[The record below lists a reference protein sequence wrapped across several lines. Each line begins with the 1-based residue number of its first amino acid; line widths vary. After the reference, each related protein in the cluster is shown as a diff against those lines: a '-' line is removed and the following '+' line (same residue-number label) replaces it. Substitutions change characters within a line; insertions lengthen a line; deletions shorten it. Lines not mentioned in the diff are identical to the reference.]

1 MMGTKERNFQPLPEN
16 ISLEDLVPVDNF
28 YRRLQEKL
36 NLSFV
41 RELVEDRYAA
51 SGRPS
56 IDPEV
61 FFRLQLVMFYEG
73 IRSER
78 ELIRVVSDRLSVR
91 WYIGYD
97 LHEPL
102 PDHSS
107 LTRIRDRFG
116 LSVFREFFERIVQ
129 LCVEAGLVW
138 GEELYFDA
146 TKVDANASLD
156 SIAPRFYVEE
166 HLDEVFTTLEEP
178 PNAEQE
184 EAIVSTVSKRGE
196 SPVAELYELPFVD
209 DNLLAEENAAREDW
223 ISRNG
228 RQRREQK
235 GVWYRRKADFLA
247 SSTDPDSSPMKRRE
261 SKGSHLGYYTHY
273 VVDGGKSRVILDA
286 LVTPFEVTENQ
297 PMLDLL
303 WRTSFRWK
311 IAPRQVTGDTAYG
324 TTENIAAMELAGI
337 RAYVPLTG
345 AGKARPYFSKEEFAY
360 DPDRDIYRCPAGET
374 LTPKTFR
381 SARSQI
387 LYKTEPGTCASCSM
401 RSRCTD
407 NKTGRQVL
415 RHRDERY
422 VDRVK
427 SYRGTFAYE
436 KALRKRR
443 VWVEPL
449 FAEAKDWH
457 GLRRFRLRRLEK
469 VNIEA
474 LLIASGQN
482 IKRLVA
488 ARERGPRKLAQA
500 AVLRPPDRVSLC
512 KPHLTGQWS
521 AFAGAKAYFNRLSTL
536 AIWPRITSHRL
547 GSLHRSLGLF
557 AGWSVATTRKK
568 SLCNELAG
576 VGGFILK
583 KGQGT
588 TSPIQHG
595 R

>member
-1 MMGTKERNFQPLPEN
+1 MEIKLIAKPLMVKTQQPVEIRVPSGPGTGCRNWLIGSIALQVRLQAGGATMMGTKERNFRSLPDD
-16 ISLEDLVPVDNF
+16 ISLEELVPKDNL

-36 NLSFV
+36 DLSFV

-61 FFRLQLVMFYEG
+61 FFRLQLVMFHEG

-78 ELIRVVSDRLSVR
+78 ELMRIVSDRLSVR
-91 WYIGYD
+91 WYVGYD
-97 LHEPL
+97 FHEPL

-116 LSVFREFFERIVQ
+116 LSVFREFFERIVEEC
-129 LCVEAGLVW
+129 LEAGLVW

-166 HLDEVFTTLEEP
+166 HLGEVLTVEEP
-178 PNAEQE
+178 PKAEQE
-184 EAIVSTVSKRGE
+184 EDNVRTASERRE
-196 SPVAELYELPFVD
+196 SPVAELYELPSVS
-209 DNLLAEENAAREDW
+209 NKALAKENAAKDDR

-247 SSTDPDSSPMKRRE
+247 SKTDPDSSPMKCRD

-273 VVDGGKSRVILDA
+273 VVDGGKARIILSA

-311 IAPRQVTGDTAYG
+311 LHPKQVTGDTAYG
-324 TTENIAAMELAGI
+324 TTENIAAVEMADI

-360 DPDRDIYRCPAGET
+360 DPERDIYHCPVGEILRPRASNRVRR
-374 LTPKTFR
+374 LTV
-381 SARSQI
+381 
-387 LYKTEPGTCASCSM
+387 YKAKIGTCERCEL
-401 RSRCTD
+401 RPKCTD

-415 RHRDERY
+415 RYFDERY
-422 VDRVK
+422 VDRV
-427 SYRGTFAYE
+427 
-436 KALRKRR
+436 
-443 VWVEPL
+443 
-449 FAEAKDWH
+449 
-457 GLRRFRLRRLEK
+457 
-469 VNIEA
+469 
-474 LLIASGQN
+474 
-482 IKRLVA
+482 
-488 ARERGPRKLAQA
+488 
-500 AVLRPPDRVSLC
+500 
-512 KPHLTGQWS
+512 
-521 AFAGAKAYFNRLSTL
+521 
-536 AIWPRITSHRL
+536 
-547 GSLHRSLGLF
+547 RS
-557 AGWSVATTRKK
+557 S
-568 SLCNELAG
+568 
-576 VGGFILK
+576 
-583 KGQGT
+583 
-588 TSPIQHG
+588 
-595 R
+595 

>member
-1 MMGTKERNFQPLPEN
+1 MMGMKERNFRSLPEN
-16 ISLEDLVPVDNF
+16 ISLEDLVAEDNF

-36 NLSFV
+36 DLSFV
-41 RELVEDRYAA
+41 RDLVEDLYAH

-56 IDPEV
+56 VDPEV
-61 FFRLQLVMFYEG
+61 FFRLQLVMFHEG

-78 ELIRVVSDRLSVR
+78 ELMRIVSDRLSAR
-91 WYIGYD
+91 WYVGYD
-97 LHEPL
+97 LFETL

-156 SIAPRFYVEE
+156 SITPRFFVEA
-166 HLDEVFTTLEEP
+166 HLGELFAEEEDLLSGQQEQSVTTTMS
-178 PNAEQE
+178 NGQSA
-184 EAIVSTVSKRGE
+184 SS
-196 SPVAELYELPFVD
+196 VAELYELPSAD
-209 DNLLAEENAAREDW
+209 DETLVAYNAAKDDW
-223 ISRNG
+223 ISRDG
-228 RQRREQK
+228 RQRREQI

-247 SSTDPDSSPMKRRE
+247 SKTDPDSSPMKRRN

-273 VVDGGKSRVILDA
+273 VVDGGKNRIILNA

-324 TTENIAAMELAGI
+324 TTENIAAVERAGI

-360 DPDRDIYRCPAGET
+360 DPEQDLYQCPAGEI
-374 LTPKTFR
+374 LRPKTFR
-381 SARSQI
+381 SARNQI
-387 LYKTEPGTCASCSM
+387 IYKTEPGICNCCSM
-401 RSRCTD
+401 RPQCTD

-415 RHRDERY
+415 RHLEERY

-449 FAEAKDWH
+449 FGEAKDWH

-482 IKRLVA
+482 VKRLVA

-500 AVLRPPDRVSLC
+500 EALRPPDPVSRC
-512 KPHLTGQWS
+512 GSHVSGRWPS
-521 AFAGAKAYFNRLSTL
+521 FAGAKAYFNRLAS
-536 AIWPRITSHRL
+536 L
-547 GSLHRSLGLF
+547 GS
-557 AGWSVATTRKK
+557 
-568 SLCNELAG
+568 
-576 VGGFILK
+576 
-583 KGQGT
+583 
-588 TSPIQHG
+588 
-595 R
+595 

>member
-1 MMGTKERNFQPLPEN
+1 MMGMKERNFGSLPEH
-16 ISLEDLVPVDNF
+16 ISLEDLVPEDNF

-36 NLSFV
+36 DLSFV
-41 RELVEDRYAA
+41 RELVEDLYVH

-56 IDPEV
+56 VDPEV
-61 FFRLQLVMFYEG
+61 FFRLQLVMFHEG

-78 ELIRVVSDRLSVR
+78 ELMRIVSDRLSAR
-91 WYIGYD
+91 WYVGYD
-97 LHEPL
+97 LFETL

-156 SIAPRFYVEE
+156 SIASRFYVEE
-166 HLDEVFTTLEEP
+166 HLDELFTEDELLN
-178 PNAEQE
+178 PNQE
-184 EAIVSTVSKRGE
+184 DSVATDGGGD
-196 SPVAELYELPFVD
+196 SPVDDFYELPSAD
-209 DNLLAEENAAREDW
+209 DEVLIAENAARDDW
-223 ISRNG
+223 ISRDG

-235 GVWYRRKADFLA
+235 GVSYRRKADFLA
-247 SSTDPDSSPMKRRE
+247 SKTDPDSSPMKRRN
-261 SKGSHLGYYTHY
+261 SKGSHLGYHTHY
-273 VVDGGKSRVILDA
+273 VVDGGKARIILNA

-324 TTENIAAMELAGI
+324 TTQNIAAVERAGI
-337 RAYVPLTG
+337 RAYVPLSG
-345 AGKARPYFSKEEFAY
+345 AGKGRPYFSKEEFAY
-360 DPDRDIYRCPAGET
+360 DPSDDSYLCPAGQGLRRLSEHAARR
-374 LTPKTFR
+374 LTK
-381 SARSQI
+381 
-387 LYKTEPGTCASCSM
+387 YKADGATCASCSL
-401 RSRCTD
+401 RPECTHSK
-407 NKTGRQVL
+407 NGREVL
-415 RHRDERY
+415 RYYDEDY

-427 SYRGTFAYE
+427 GYRGTFPYE

-457 GLRRFRLRRLEK
+457 GLGRFRLRRLEK

-474 LLIASGQN
+474 LLIAAGQN

-488 ARERGPRKLAQA
+488 ARGRSPRKPAQVA
-500 AVLRPPDRVSLC
+500 ALRPPEPACCCR
-512 KPHLTGQWS
+512 PQLTG
-521 AFAGAKAYFNRLSTL
+521 R
-536 AIWPRITSHRL
+536 
-547 GSLHRSLGLF
+547 
-557 AGWSVATTRKK
+557 
-568 SLCNELAG
+568 
-576 VGGFILK
+576 
-583 KGQGT
+583 
-588 TSPIQHG
+588 
-595 R
+595 

>member
-1 MMGTKERNFQPLPEN
+1 MMGMKERNFRSLPEN
-16 ISLEDLVPVDNF
+16 ISLEDLVAEDNF

-36 NLSFV
+36 DLSFV
-41 RELVEDRYAA
+41 RDLVEDLYAH

-56 IDPEV
+56 VDPEV
-61 FFRLQLVMFYEG
+61 FFRLQLVMFHEG

-78 ELIRVVSDRLSVR
+78 ELMRIVSDRLSAR
-91 WYIGYD
+91 WYVGYD
-97 LHEPL
+97 LFETL

-156 SIAPRFYVEE
+156 SITPRFFVEA
-166 HLDEVFTTLEEP
+166 HLGELFAEEEDLLSGQQEQSVTTTMS
-178 PNAEQE
+178 NGQSA
-184 EAIVSTVSKRGE
+184 SS
-196 SPVAELYELPFVD
+196 VAELYELPSAD
-209 DNLLAEENAAREDW
+209 DETLVAYNAAKDDW
-223 ISRNG
+223 ISRDG
-228 RQRREQK
+228 RQRREQI

-247 SSTDPDSSPMKRRE
+247 SKTDPDSSPMKRRN

-273 VVDGGKSRVILDA
+273 VVDGGKNRIILNA

-324 TTENIAAMELAGI
+324 TTENIAAVERAGI

-360 DPDRDIYRCPAGET
+360 DPEQDLYQCPAGEI
-374 LTPKTFR
+374 LRPKTFR
-381 SARSQI
+381 SARNQI
-387 LYKTEPGTCASCSM
+387 IYKTEPGICNCCSM
-401 RSRCTD
+401 RPQCTD

-415 RHRDERY
+415 RHLEERY

-449 FAEAKDWH
+449 FGEAKDWH

-482 IKRLVA
+482 VKRLVA

-500 AVLRPPDRVSLC
+500 EALRPPDPVSRC
-512 KPHLTGQWS
+512 GSHVSGRWPS
-521 AFAGAKAYFNRLSTL
+521 FAGAKAYFNRLSSSTH
-536 AIWPRITSHRL
+536 PS
-547 GSLHRSLGLF
+547 
-557 AGWSVATTRKK
+557 
-568 SLCNELAG
+568 E
-576 VGGFILK
+576 
-583 KGQGT
+583 
-588 TSPIQHG
+588 
-595 R
+595 

>member
-1 MMGTKERNFQPLPEN
+1 MMGMKERNFQPLPED
-16 ISLEDLVPVDNF
+16 ISLEDLIPRDNF
-28 YRRLQEKL
+28 YRRLHEKL
-36 NLSFV
+36 DLSFV
-41 RELVEDRYAA
+41 RELVEDLYAA

-56 IDPEV
+56 VDPEV
-61 FFRLQLVMFYEG
+61 FFRLQLVMFHEG

-78 ELIRVVSDRLSVR
+78 ELIRIVSDRLSVR
-91 WYIGYD
+91 WYVGYD
-97 LHEPL
+97 LFEPL

-107 LTRIRDRFG
+107 LTRIRDRYG
-116 LSVFREFFERIVQ
+116 LAVFRQFFERIVEE
-129 LCVEAGLVW
+129 CVEAGLVW

-166 HLDEVFTTLEEP
+166 HLGELFSEEEP
-178 PNAEQE
+178 LDAEQE
-184 EAIVSTVSKRGE
+184 ESFTTMANEWDEPLVGK
-196 SPVAELYELPFVD
+196 LYKLPSAD
-209 DNLLAEENAAREDW
+209 DEALIAQNSAKDDW

-228 RQRREQK
+228 RQRREVK
-235 GVWYRRKADFLA
+235 GSWYRRKADFLA
-247 SSTDPDSSPMKRRE
+247 SMTDPDSSLMRRRE

-273 VVDGGKSRVILDA
+273 VVDGGKARIILNA

-303 WRTSFRWK
+303 WRTSFLWK
-311 IAPRQVTGDTAYG
+311 LRPKQVTGDTAYG
-324 TTENIAAMELAGI
+324 TTENIAAVERAGI

-360 DPDRDIYRCPAGET
+360 DPERDIYRCPAGET
-374 LTPKTFR
+374 LAPKTFR
-381 SARSQI
+381 TARNQI
-387 LYKTEPGTCASCSM
+387 LYKTEPGTCDSCSM
-401 RSRCTD
+401 RPQCTE

-449 FAEAKDWH
+449 FGEAKDWH

-488 ARERGPRKLAQA
+488 ARERGPRKLARA
-500 AVLRPPDRVSLC
+500 AALRPPDPVSRC
-512 KPHLTGQWS
+512 KSHVTRRRS
-521 AFAGAKAYFNRLSTL
+521 SFAGAKAYFNRL
-536 AIWPRITSHRL
+536 
-547 GSLHRSLGLF
+547 GSLGL
-557 AGWSVATTRKK
+557 V
-568 SLCNELAG
+568 
-576 VGGFILK
+576 
-583 KGQGT
+583 
-588 TSPIQHG
+588 
-595 R
+595 

>member
-1 MMGTKERNFQPLPEN
+1 MMGTKERNFRSLPED
-16 ISLEDLVPVDNF
+16 ISLEDLVAEDNF

-36 NLSFV
+36 DLSFV
-41 RELVEDRYAA
+41 RELVKDLYAH

-56 IDPEV
+56 VDPEV
-61 FFRLQLVMFYEG
+61 FFRLQLVMFHEG

-78 ELIRVVSDRLSVR
+78 ELMRIVSDRLSAR
-91 WYIGYD
+91 WYVGYD
-97 LHEPL
+97 LFEAL

-129 LCVEAGLVW
+129 LCFEAGLVW

-156 SIAPRFYVEE
+156 SIAPRFFVEA
-166 HLDEVFTTLEEP
+166 HLGELFAEEEDLLSAQQQQSVTTMS
-178 PNAEQE
+178 NGQGA
-184 EAIVSTVSKRGE
+184 SS
-196 SPVAELYELPFVD
+196 VAELYELPSAD
-209 DNLLAEENAAREDW
+209 DETLVSYNAAKDDW
-223 ISRNG
+223 ISPDG

-247 SSTDPDSSPMKRRE
+247 SKTDPDSSPMKRRN

-273 VVDGGKSRVILDA
+273 VVDGGKARIILGA

-324 TTENIAAMELAGI
+324 TTENIAAVERAGI

-360 DPDRDIYRCPAGET
+360 NPEQDLYQCPAGEI
-374 LTPKTFR
+374 LRPKTFR
-381 SARSQI
+381 AARNQV
-387 LYKTEPGTCASCSM
+387 LYKTEPGTCNSCSM
-401 RSRCTD
+401 RARCTD

-449 FAEAKDWH
+449 FGEAKDWH
-457 GLRRFRLRRLEK
+457 GLRTFRLRRLEK

-488 ARERGPRKLAQA
+488 ARERGPWKLAQA
-500 AVLRPPDRVSLC
+500 AALRTPDPVSRC
-512 KPHLTGQWS
+512 RPHVSGRWPLLLEQRRISTG
-521 AFAGAKAYFNRLSTL
+521 
-536 AIWPRITSHRL
+536 
-547 GSLHRSLGLF
+547 
-557 AGWSVATTRKK
+557 
-568 SLCNELAG
+568 C
-576 VGGFILK
+576 VGEGHDF
-583 KGQGT
+583 
-588 TSPIQHG
+588 
-595 R
+595 